1 MGNGGLMR
9 IRIAS
14 GIRGEVVRIGT
25 GAVAK
30 RGCVVTIRF
39 QCTLNRGEIV
49 RASIDSFQIGKR
61 EVIAGLERG
70 VIGMRVG
77 GIRKL
82 RISPHLAYRDQ
93 AVTGIPPNAV
103 LDFEVELLD
112 LSD

>member
-1 MGNGGLMR
+1 M
-9 IRIAS
+9 RIAS
-14 GIRGEVVRIGT
+14 GIRGEDVRIGT
-25 GAVAK
+25 GAVAN
-30 RGCVVTIRF
+30 RGCVVTSRF
-39 QCTLNRGEIV
+39 ACKLNRGEVV
-49 RASIDSFQIGKR
+49 RASTYSFQIGKR